1 MKEII
6 TLLVRSLK
14 PLLALFCCFLI
25 CTSVYSQQKAIDST
39 LDILK
44 THLKEDSLR
53 TGALIHLSYLYQ
65 TSNLGNSEYYAKEA
79 LTIADKLNND
89 SLLCAALYQLGS
101 VYIWERKTTEALST
115 NFRLEEVAR
124 KINASQWL
132 IKAYVEIGYVYELES
147 EWGKAVDYTLRA
159 LRIAEK
165 TEDPIDEAAVYNNLG
180 SEYLGLK
187 NDKLAEDYLRKAMPL
202 FIKDNNPDQLG
213 DCETTLAKVFAVR
226 GDYDSAKHYFDSAI
240 AIFKQLE
247 EPYQITDVYQQLGD
261 MYVAS
266 GRYKKA
272 GEIYKKTIQIYN
284 KNDVSEADYA
294 MAVIGLGIVAFNE
307 KKYDSAWVIFH
318 NEYEKVKNAR
328 IMEQQLQCLLYMT
341 KADSALDNFK
351 GALVHMQNY
360 TRLYDSFY
368 NEAKTRATQRML
380 VEFDVQQKEKEN
392 EQLKMQNKLQQQHIE
407 IFAVTGVALL
417 IAGAFLALLYKQKT
431 NALKSV
437 REMQLA
443 TEAQNKELE
452 MVNAVKD
459 KLISMIAHDV
469 RTPLNSLH
477 NTLHLTRE
485 KILNEEEFDN
495 LSLMLDND
503 IRHLISMLDNTL
515 LWAREQIHSLKVNK
529 VPFNLHEVAEDVIA
543 LYHQTIDEKDITV
556 NNYIPLSTEVVS
568 DKEIIHITLRN
579 LLSNAIKFTPPGK
592 EVELRAEQSNG
603 SVLVTVKDEGTGIP
617 NEILEKINKK
627 EFIST
632 RGTKNEKGTG
642 LGLMFSHDLIA
653 KLGEQFYIQTQ
664 PGKGTSVTFS
674 INTKE
679 ETAP

>member
-1 MKEII
+1 MKQVI
-6 TLLVRSLK
+6 TLLVHSLK
-14 PLLALFCCFLI
+14 PLVALLCCFVIRPSL
-25 CTSVYSQQKAIDST
+25 YSQQKAIDST

-53 TGALIHLSYLYQ
+53 TDALIHLSYLYQ

-79 LTIADKLNND
+79 LNVAEKLNND
-89 SLLCAALYQLGS
+89 TLVCAALYQLGS

-124 KINASQWL
+124 RINAPQWL
-132 IKAYVEIGYVYELES
+132 IKAYLEIGYVYELES
-147 EWGKAVDYTLRA
+147 EWGKAVSYTLQA

-165 TEDPIDEAAVYNNLG
+165 TEDPLDEAAVYNNLG

-202 FIKDNNPDQLG
+202 FIKDNNLDQLG
-213 DCETTLAKVFAVR
+213 DCETTLAKVFVAR
-226 GDYDSAKHYFDSAI
+226 GNYDSAKYYFDSAI

-261 MYVAS
+261 MYVAN
-266 GRYKKA
+266 GKYKQA
-272 GEIYKKTIQIYN
+272 RSIYKKLIQAYDTS
-284 KNDVSEADYA
+284 DVSEGDYA
-294 MAVIGLGIVAFNE
+294 LAAIGLGIVALNE

-341 KADSALDNFK
+341 KADSALANYK
-351 GALVHMQNY
+351 GALAHMQNY
-360 TRLYDSFY
+360 ARLYDSFY
-368 NEAKTRATQRML
+368 SEAKTRATQRML

-417 IAGAFLALLYKQKT
+417 VAGAFLALLYKQKT
-431 NALKSV
+431 DALKSV
-437 REMQLA
+437 KQMQLA

-485 KILNEEEFDN
+485 KILNQEEFDN
-495 LSLMLDND
+495 ISLMLDND

-515 LWAREQIHSLKVNK
+515 LWAKEQIHSLKVN
-529 VPFNLHEVAEDVIA
+529 VVSFDLHELAEDVIG
-543 LYHQTIDEKDITV
+543 LYHKTIDDKDITV
-556 NNYIPLSTEVVS
+556 HNYIKPSTEVVS

-592 EVELRAEQSNG
+592 EIELRAERSNG
-603 SVLVTVKDEGTGIP
+603 SILVTVKDEGTGIA
-617 NEILEKINKK
+617 NEILEKINHK
-627 EFIST
+627 EFVST
-632 RGTKNEKGTG
+632 RGTNNEKGTG
-642 LGLMFSHDLIA
+642 LGLMFSHDLLA

-674 INTKE
+674 IKTKE
-679 ETAP
+679 ETAS